1 MLHSRHARRAVA
13 VGLTAALTTALAAC
27 QSAPR
32 RRGDDGN
39 APSSTGSRVIT
50 RETIAQ
56 WNVLDAYAVIERAG
70 GYRIA
75 TNNTGGVAI
84 RQRRGQSTVANSNA
98 DRPVLVIDGTL
109 MSDYDLLRRIRANEI
124 ERIEFLSPTDATQKY
139 GTTSSGAGAIIVVTK
154 SRP

>member
-1 MLHSRHARRAVA
+1 M
-13 VGLTAALTTALAAC
+13 
-27 QSAPR
+27 
-32 RRGDDGN
+32 
-39 APSSTGSRVIT
+39 
-50 RETIAQ
+50 
-56 WNVLDAYAVIERAG
+56 IERAG

-84 RQRRGQSTVANSNA
+84 RQRRGQSTVTNSNA